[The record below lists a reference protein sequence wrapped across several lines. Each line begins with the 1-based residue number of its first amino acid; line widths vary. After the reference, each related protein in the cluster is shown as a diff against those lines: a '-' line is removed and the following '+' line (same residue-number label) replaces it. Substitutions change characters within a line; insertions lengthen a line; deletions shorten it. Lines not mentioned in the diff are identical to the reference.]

1 MKRHFLLLN
10 LFLAFNILSAQEVYR
25 FRCDAPQGLNIE
37 SSSATELT
45 LHYSLSEIGIATIDN
60 DEAKGHEIILK
71 GSFGSFAEGMPNL
84 PTENRYIAVPQG
96 ATVNV
101 TVKEKN
107 IETLSGIDLLPSA
120 HVQKNTDVGLPKLFK
135 NKDVFS
141 KDANF
146 PEENA
151 VVAQITQIRGLDVA
165 LLSVTPF
172 RYNPVRKTLEVIYD
186 MDIEVRFEGGNG
198 QFGEARYRNPDWDGI
213 LRDLVINSDMLPEAH
228 YLDRLNAAI
237 ENGEEG
243 CEYLIIA
250 LDADSILAWADT
262 LKNFRTRQGILTKV
276 VTTTECGGNDPD
288 IIKSYIKNAYD
299 NWAIPPA
306 ALMIFGAFQDTMYY
320 EEEYVAKGVGI
331 PAFYLFFKDYDY
343 GGGLIQSFNYYSDN
357 PYADM
362 NDDSIP
368 DMAIS
373 RMSGITAKDCKVQIE
388 KLIRYETNPPTDAHY
403 YDRPII
409 TSGFEDNKW
418 FMISS
423 QSVNGF
429 FTNKLE
435 KHPYNF
441 YMWYDGGF
449 DPTPP
454 DSIWSS
460 AYNTDAVVDYFGPDG
475 QNYFPRY
482 LCELDNWRD
491 RNKNDYLVNA
501 LNGGSF
507 FTFYRDHSSYD
518 EWCCPYFYYS
528 EVETLRNTVPSFLLS
543 VGCDTG
549 CFVEYVYYYQGAF
562 YPFYESNLIS
572 SFCKAEIGAL
582 GGIGAVS
589 VTRSIFNDILA
600 WGVIDNFWHNFMP
613 DKGTMTQPQFT
624 RPAYALVAGKLFLN
638 EHAFMPNWWQNYIF
652 DTENVFHYLGETY
665 LSLCTEV
672 PQPIAMNASPFHS
685 NDQWEYSFS
694 AEAGA
699 TVCFSKDNEIIQVLH
714 GTGHSQSILLPEMAV
729 GEQFTITATMQNHI
743 RFEQDVTVI
752 SANQSYVFVR
762 EAIFNDEDANGQ
774 LDYGESAD
782 LLVRLRNAGRY
793 ASEGGEIT
801 LSCESPYVTIQQATE
816 RYPRIEPAGT
826 VVLYNAFNFQIA
838 SDIPDQTVLR
848 FGISFNDG
856 ENTHTDFFECVAN
869 APLIQINPEFR
880 PLTSDGEPSTHIST
894 EGQSAITFS
903 VKNLGHSAVHHANAE
918 LDIKAPFVTVET
930 PRTMIE
936 SLAPQDSLSITYELT
951 TTPNDIPGAWLQT
964 RFSVQYEEHLI
975 CLDTIVQYGG
985 VFEGFETDT
994 LNPLCLWNNSGS
1006 HPWVYCSEDA
1016 YEGQRCMISTA
1027 TTSINSTLTTRVK
1040 NNPGHKCKISFRYK
1054 TGAGEA
1060 IAFTNSTTGPLSSEE
1075 WCYAESVYNGSV
1087 TNFRWKFTL
1096 TNEDGEQA
1104 KIDDLWFPPA
1114 HAAIA
1119 YAGDDI
1125 LTCKISA
1132 IELLDAYAY
1141 DYNSVHW
1148 TTDGDGVFENDTIVN
1163 AVYIPGRH
1171 DTING
1176 NFILTIEAIGED
1188 SFFSSTTVQFV
1199 DDIELGSIVGD
1210 SVVNKY
1216 ENQVSQYAVENQD
1229 GVNYVWTLEPAEAGY
1244 IYSHGNAIDL
1254 VWNLHEGDMDA
1265 ILTVTAD
1272 NGCDMEPV
1280 TKTICLIGTGV
1291 SEWQAFDFDL
1301 YPNPTD
1307 GKVSLVMGESLQGK
1321 AVIEVYNLLGERMM
1335 HQNASQLHQGETIT
1349 LDLSKMASGLYIITL
1364 RTDSGSCSK
1373 KVSVK

>member
-71 GSFGSFAEGMPNL
+71 GSFVSFAEGMPNL

-96 ATVNV
+96 ATVSV
-101 TVKEKN
+101 EVREKASQ
-107 IETLSGIDLLPSA
+107 TLQGITILPVAPLQMNAEAKRSP
-120 HVQKNTDVGLPKLFK
+120 LRWEES
-135 NKDVFS
+135 VFG
-141 KDANF
+141 KDADF
-146 PEENA
+146 PTESA
-151 VVAQITQIRGLDVA
+151 AIAQITKIRGLDVA

-186 MDIEVRFEGGNG
+186 IDIEVRFEGGNG
-198 QFGEARYRNPDWDGI
+198 RFGEARYRNPDWDGI
-213 LRDLVINSDMLPEAH
+213 LRDLVINSNMLPEAH
-228 YLDRLNAAI
+228 YLDRLNTAI

-243 CEYLIIA
+243 CEYLIISP
-250 LDADSILAWADT
+250 DDEDILALADT
-262 LKNFRTRQGILTKV
+262 LRDFRTRQGILTKV
-276 VTTTECGGNDPD
+276 VSVTECGGNDAD
-288 IIKSYIKNAYD
+288 AIKGYIKNAYD

-306 ALMIFGAFQDTMYY
+306 AVMIFGAVDTLEVGTDFYWTSS
-320 EEEYVAKGVGI
+320 GI
-331 PAFYLFFKDYDY
+331 PGFGLVFREYDNGY
-343 GGGLIQSFNYYSDN
+343 DIWNYHYSSDN

-368 DMAIS
+368 DLALS
-373 RMSGITAKDCKVQIE
+373 RFPALTLDEYRTEVY
-388 KLIRYETNPPTDAHY
+388 KLLQYETDPPTEPEY
-403 YDRPII
+403 YDKPIV
-409 TSGFEDNKW
+409 TSSYEENKW
-418 FMISS
+418 FLITS
-423 QSVNGF
+423 QSVDGF
-429 FTNKLE
+429 YRNKLG

-441 YMWYDGGF
+441 YMLYDYYGYGY
-449 DPTPP
+449 PLP
-454 DSIWSS
+454 DTAWST
-460 AYNTDAVVDYFGPDG
+460 AYNTDVVVDFFGPNG
-475 QNYFPRY
+475 ENYIAQQPDT
-482 LCELDNWRD
+482 LDHWRD
-491 RNKNDYLVNA
+491 IRDYSYLVNA
-501 LNGGSF
+501 LNHN
-507 FTFYRDHSSYD
+507 TFLTLYRDHSSFD
-518 EWCCPYFYYS
+518 LWCSPW
-528 EVETLRNTVPSFLLS
+528 VESSMVKTLTNTEPTFIIS
-543 VGCDTG
+543 VGCDAALSANI
-549 CFVEYVYYYQGAF
+549 F
-562 YPFYESNLIS
+562 FYEFADSYWSMGENPMIYE
-572 SFCKAEIGAL
+572 FCKAKVGGL
-582 GGIGAVS
+582 GGIGAAT
-589 VTRSIFNDILA
+589 VTHSHFNDMLT
-600 WGVIDNFWHNFMP
+600 WGVIDNFWPDFMP
-613 DKGTMTQPQFT
+613 GLGTSVQPEFT
-624 RPAYALVAGKLFLN
+624 RPAYALVAGKLFLG
-638 EHAFMPNWWQNYIF
+638 EHAFLPNWWPSKILTTN
-652 DTENVFHYLGETY
+652 NVFHYLGDTY
-665 LSLCTEV
+665 LNLCTEV
-672 PQPIAMNASPFHS
+672 PQPIAMNATPFHP
-685 NDQWEYSFS
+685 NDQWEYTFT

-699 TVCFSKDNEIIQVLH
+699 TVCFSKDNEIMQVLH

-743 RFEQDVTVI
+743 RFEQNVTVI
-752 SANQSYVFVR
+752 SDNQSYVFVR

-774 LDYGESAD
+774 LDYGESAN
-782 LLVRLRNAGRY
+782 LLIRLRNAGRY

-838 SDIPDQTVLR
+838 SDVPDQTVLR
-848 FGISFNDG
+848 FGLRFNDG
-856 ENTHTDFFECVAN
+856 ENTHTDYFEAKVN

-964 RFSVQYEEHLI
+964 RFSVQYEGHLF

-1040 NNPGHKCKISFRYK
+1040 NNPGHNCKISFRYK

-1060 IAFTNSTTGPLSSEE
+1060 IAFTNGTTIPLSSEE

-1096 TNEDGEQA
+1096 TNDDGEQA
-1104 KIDDLWFPPA
+1104 KLDDLWFPPA

-1125 LTCKISA
+1125 LTCNISA

-1291 SEWQAFDFDL
+1291 SEWQSFDFDL

-1307 GKVSLVMGESLQGK
+1307 GKVSLVMGKSLQGK
-1321 AVIEVYNLLGERMM
+1321 AVVEVYNLLGERMM

-1373 KVSVK
+1373 KVSVR